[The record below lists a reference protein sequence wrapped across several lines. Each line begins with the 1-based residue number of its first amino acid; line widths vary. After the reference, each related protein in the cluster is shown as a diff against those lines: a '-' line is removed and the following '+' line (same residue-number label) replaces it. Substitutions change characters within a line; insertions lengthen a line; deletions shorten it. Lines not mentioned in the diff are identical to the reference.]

1 MWTYLKSLPALELHL
16 GNFILYPFWYVRNG
30 IGHGEFDTKN
40 KVLKNN
46 KSFKRETWRN
56 EGYME
61 AFSASRLDHVTN
73 EKNYIHYSLLSP
85 KGQYS

>member
-30 IGHGEFDTKN
+30 IGHSEFDTKN

-46 KSFKRETWRN
+46 KSLKRETWTYK
-56 EGYME
+56 GYME
-61 AFSASRLDHVTN
+61 SFSASRLDHATN
-73 EKNYIHYSLLSP
+73 GKNYIHYSLLSL

>member
-1 MWTYLKSLPALELHL
+1 MQTYLKSLPALELHL

-30 IGHGEFDTKN
+30 IGHSEFDTKN

-46 KSFKRETWRN
+46 KSLKRETWTN

-73 EKNYIHYSLLSP
+73 GKNYIHYSLLSP